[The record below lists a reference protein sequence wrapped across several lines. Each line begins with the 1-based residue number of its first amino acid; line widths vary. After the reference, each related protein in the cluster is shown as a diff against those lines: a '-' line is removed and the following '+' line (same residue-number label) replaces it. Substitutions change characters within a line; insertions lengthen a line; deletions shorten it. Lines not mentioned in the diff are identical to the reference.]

1 MSPMSD
7 HDLSRI
13 RAQAPLV
20 HNITN
25 YVVMNSTANALLAI
39 GASPVMAHAVE
50 EVEAM
55 VALSQALVINI
66 GTLSTPWVD
75 AMLQAAKQAA
85 RLGIPI
91 VLDPVGCGATA
102 FRTATAR
109 ALIEAARPAVIRGN
123 ASEIRALAN
132 ATGTTKGVDSLHTPD
147 EAFTDAQALS
157 RALGCVVSVSG
168 PVDLIVADDQVAR
181 VAYGH
186 PMMTR
191 VTGMGCTASALSG
204 AFVAVNP
211 QPFEAAVQA
220 MVVMGVAGELAAEKA
235 HGPGSFQMHFLD
247 ALYGLNDADMAK
259 RRKTS
264 TS

>member
-1 MSPMSD
+1 
-7 HDLSRI
+7 
-13 RAQAPLV
+13 
-20 HNITN
+20 
-25 YVVMNSTANALLAI
+25 
-39 GASPVMAHAVE
+39 
-50 EVEAM
+50 M

-168 PVDLIVADDQVAR
+168 PVDLIVADDQVVR
-181 VAYGH
+181 VANGH